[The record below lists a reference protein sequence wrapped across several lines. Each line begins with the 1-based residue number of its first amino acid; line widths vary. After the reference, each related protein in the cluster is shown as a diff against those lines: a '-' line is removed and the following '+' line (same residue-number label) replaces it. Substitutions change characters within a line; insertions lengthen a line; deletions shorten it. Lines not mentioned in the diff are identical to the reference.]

1 MVGVADELVCTSTEE
16 KTERM
21 DLTCSQEASGW
32 MLGLG
37 GKSQPT
43 SLEFIQKR

>member
-1 MVGVADELVCTSTEE
+1 MLGVAYDLVCISTEE

-21 DLTCSQEASGW
+21 DLTCSREASGW
-32 MLGLG
+32 ILGLG